1 MNLQIIFAIIRKQ
14 WKDTIKNK
22 SILIQ
27 FLMFPIICIVLTSSV
42 SSVEIPGIYF
52 VILFAT
58 MYVGM
63 APIIIMASIMSEE
76 KEQGSLRM
84 MIMSNVKPVE
94 YMIGVG
100 TLVFLCCLIGTLIM
114 GITGGYQ
121 GMELLSFMGICSLG
135 LLISLL
141 LGSIIGILSK
151 NQMAANSLS
160 VPAMLICSFVPMLSM
175 FNQNI
180 KTFGQWLYTQQI
192 NDILTNLSTHPFPTQ
207 SILIILANLVVLVC
221 IYIKIYGKRNLLS

>member
-1 MNLQIIFAIIRKQ
+1 MNIQIIFAIIRKQ

-42 SSVEIPGIYF
+42 SSVEIPGVYF

-58 MYVGM
+58 M
-63 APIIIMASIMSEE
+63 
-76 KEQGSLRM
+76 
-84 MIMSNVKPVE
+84 
-94 YMIGVG
+94 
-100 TLVFLCCLIGTLIM
+100 LVFLCCLIGTLIM
-114 GITGGYQ
+114 RITGGYQ
-121 GMELLSFMGICSLG
+121 GTELLSFMSFCSLG

-175 FNQNI
+175 FNHHI
-180 KTFGQWLYTQQI
+180 KNFGQWLYTQQI
-192 NDILTNLSTHPFPTQ
+192 NDVLTNLSAHTFPTK